1 MCIMYHALQN
11 HAQRYENYNPGQ
23 KTHGRCFFM
32 ADDYISWML
41 SSTKWLHPS
50 PPPPPPGYNVAVS
63 NVNKVIIMSRGF
75 TNIVPGGGGGG
86 RIYGGYFRDC
96 ATLFVFNVFV
106 RVILSMIV
114 APYDCSSS
122 ETAEYDQKFIVSSGI
137 RNGVLK
143 N

>member
-1 MCIMYHALQN
+1 MLRDMKTTILDKKHSDAVSSWQTITYHGCFHLQN
-11 HAQRYENYNPGQ
+11 G
-23 KTHGRCFFM
+23 C
-32 ADDYISWML
+32 I
-41 SSTKWLHPS
+41 
-50 PPPPPPGYNVAVS
+50 PPPPPPPPRYNVAVS
-63 NVNKVIIMSRGF
+63 NVNKVIIMSR
-75 TNIVPGGGGGG
+75 GGG